1 MVRPTNGRCALGALA
16 AAGLLAACSPSPCT
30 ACLAVEGSY
39 AELTQS
45 ASVDCGDQRRLY
57 FGGGTASASVAQT
70 GSALA
75 LAALGGFHLTGVLH
89 QDGSASF
96 GPVPATAEPVD
107 SSGNPDPNGTPT
119 PGKLYLE
126 GWFTAGASG
135 ASAFDGTYLFIADP
149 DGCEVDSHAQWRR

>member
-30 ACLAVEGSY
+30 ACLAVEGS
-39 AELTQS
+39 
-45 ASVDCGDQRRLY
+45 Y